1 MSDKEK
7 KNLLQLNTENNPFDA
22 EAQKLGGRFTEKIT
36 GKGIVYCPPNA
47 ILVKE
52 NRFTGKITFARG
64 AGLKFMIPLIYKTH
78 FVLASKVNVDYEKI
92 KYPTKDG
99 IDASVDFALF
109 IRITDPAKY
118 KISSA
123 KPMEDL
129 KITICELIKNYVR
142 SMTYDQLSRAKFD
155 LKAIDRDGSLKK
167 FEELNGIEVTGGK
180 FKQIELPEH
189 LKRIYDDKVEAE
201 NSQRVAEVKIRTKM
215 MEEMAKI
222 EREKKKREA
231 EREII
236 MNEIVAYVQMYKTQ
250 VPGATDAEISKLIRD
265 LLQMKTANNS
275 YFVGGDSK
283 LSSDVL
289 RGDAMGRAFSN
300 ANNSGRAQ
308 RPVVQNSMPQQV
320 NGVQPK
326 VKR

>member
-1 MSDKEK
+1 MKDNK
-7 KNLLQLNTENNPFDA
+7 KNLLLLNTENNPFDA
-22 EAQKLGGRFTEKIT
+22 EAQKLGGMFIERKT
-36 GKGIVYCPPNA
+36 GKGVVFVPPNA

-64 AGLKFMIPLIYKTH
+64 AGFKKVLPFIHRTH

-99 IDASVDFALF
+99 VDASVDFALF
-109 IRITDPAKY
+109 IRISDPSKY
-118 KISSA
+118 KINSA

-142 SMTYDQLSRAKFD
+142 SVTYDQLSRAKFD

-189 LKRIYDDKVEAE
+189 LKRLYDDKVEAGKRQE
-201 NSQRVAEVKIRTKM
+201 VAEVENRTKM
-215 MEEMAKI
+215 INKQAEL
-222 EREKKKREA
+222 ER
-231 EREII
+231 IQ
-236 MNEIVAYVQMYKTQ
+236 NEIVTYVKMYKTQ
-250 VPGATDAEISKLIRD
+250 VPDATNAEISKLIKD
-265 LLQMKTANNS
+265 LLQMKMANTS

-289 RGDAMGRAFSN
+289 RGAAMGKAFSN
-300 ANNSGRAQ
+300 GSNASRS
-308 RPVVQNSMPQQV
+308 QNSNVQGSTSQQV